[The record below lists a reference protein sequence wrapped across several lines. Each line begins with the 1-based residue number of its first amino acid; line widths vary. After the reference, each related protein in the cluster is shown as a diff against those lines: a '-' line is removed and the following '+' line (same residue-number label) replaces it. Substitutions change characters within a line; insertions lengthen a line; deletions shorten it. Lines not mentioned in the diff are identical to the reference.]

1 MKGID
6 ISVYQMGAD
15 WKKVKN
21 SGIEFAMIKASQGGG
36 IRDKGIAPFED
47 RGFAGSVA
55 GASSVG
61 IKCGAYHFMTGTTR
75 DEVLEEAEFFIKTVK
90 KAGSSIIFPCAADME
105 DERYTRFDREYNASL
120 LKIFCGAVYDAG
132 YIPMVYTNRAFSVHF
147 INMKMLKG
155 YDVWFALYRKSG
167 DKGPVPQDVSDITV
181 WQWGTEKIDGIKG
194 NVDMNI
200 GYKDYARLR
209 PIRIGDIVTLKKDAI
224 FYYPGGPK
232 IPDWVKGK
240 NYGVAKTQ
248 VSGKDIVKGGEK
260 CVLLGEYIDE
270 NGNAQGNIMTWT
282 AVSNLETI

>member
-90 KAGSSIIFPCAADME
+90 KQAAQSFSLALPIW
-105 DERYTRFDREYNASL
+105 RTSAIHAS
-120 LKIFCGAVYDAG
+120 
-132 YIPMVYTNRAFSVHF
+132 
-147 INMKMLKG
+147 
-155 YDVWFALYRKSG
+155 
-167 DKGPVPQDVSDITV
+167 
-181 WQWGTEKIDGIKG
+181 TE
-194 NVDMNI
+194 N
-200 GYKDYARLR
+200 
-209 PIRIGDIVTLKKDAI
+209 T
-224 FYYPGGPK
+224 
-232 IPDWVKGK
+232 
-240 NYGVAKTQ
+240 TQ
-248 VSGKDIVKGGEK
+248 
-260 CVLLGEYIDE
+260 
-270 NGNAQGNIMTWT
+270 TF
-282 AVSNLETI
+282 

>member
-36 IRDKGIAPFED
+36 IRDKVIAPIAD

-90 KAGSSIIFPCAADME
+90 KAGSSIVFPCAADME
-105 DERYTRFDREYNASL
+105 DERYTRFDREYNANL

-200 GYKDYARLR
+200 G
-209 PIRIGDIVTLKKDAI
+209 
-224 FYYPGGPK
+224 
-232 IPDWVKGK
+232 
-240 NYGVAKTQ
+240 
-248 VSGKDIVKGGEK
+248 
-260 CVLLGEYIDE
+260 
-270 NGNAQGNIMTWT
+270 
-282 AVSNLETI
+282 